1 MSRNKSKRKRKTSN
15 WANKQETDHFVK
27 KARASGFRA
36 RAAFKLEQ
44 IDNKVGLIKPAS
56 RIADLGAAP
65 GSWSQ
70 YAVKKLNQP
79 GQIVAVDLL
88 PMREIPG
95 VQFIQGDFTDPE
107 IILQVLGVLEGRLL
121 NLVLSD
127 MAPNITGIKSTDQAR
142 IESLQE
148 SVLAFC
154 GAAMEQGGNLLT
166 KLFEGESAVKMR
178 QLTKPLFNQI
188 QVMKPDASRSE
199 SKEIFLLCT
208 GYLGKND

>member
-15 WANKQETDHFVK
+15 WANKQEKDHFVK

-44 IDNKVGLIKPAS
+44 IDQKLRLIKPSS
-56 RIADLGAAP
+56 RIVDLGAAP

-70 YAVKKLNQP
+70 YAIKKVNDPAQV
-79 GQIVAVDLL
+79 VAVDLL
-88 PMREIPG
+88 PMQDIPG
-95 VQFIQGDFTDPE
+95 VQVVQGDFTDPE
-107 IILQVLGVLEGRLL
+107 IVERIIVLLEGRQL

-142 IESLQE
+142 IEHLQE
-148 SVLAFC
+148 AILSFCELAL
-154 GAAMEQGGNLLT
+154 GSGGSLLT

-178 QLTKPLFNQI
+178 QLSKQMFGQI
-188 QVMKPDASRSE
+188 QVVKPDASRSE
-199 SKEIFLLCT
+199 SKEIFLYCS
-208 GYLGKND
+208 GYLGKQD